1 MQLITS
7 LIVILWMAELG
18 LVDYFVMGEA
28 VGIVATLFVAFYF
41 SRKQMQKLSIDIET
55 KVLSDLDEKMHSL
68 TQMAVE
74 RPQLIRIV
82 SNVESDLT
90 EEIAFTYHLLHTFV
104 HTYHMYQRKVVSDN
118 EWTGWLRMMR
128 SCFEQGKVRE
138 YWEGGLELEKWFDPA
153 FEDFINN
160 EVVRKTSPKQKI

>member
-1 MQLITS
+1 MVEVGI
-7 LIVILWMAELG
+7 AE
-18 LVDYFVMGEA
+18 YFGIGEA
-28 VGIVATLFVAFYF
+28 LGIIGTMFIVLYF
-41 SRKQMQKLSIDIET
+41 SRKQMQSLSVDIET

-74 RPQLIRIV
+74 KPELIRIV

-90 EEIAFTYHLLHTFV
+90 EEVAFTYHLLHTFA

-128 SCFEQGKVRE
+128 SCFEQGKIRE
-138 YWEGGLELEKWFDPA
+138 YWESDLELEKWFDPA
-153 FEDFINN
+153 FEQFINKELIPTIKKN
-160 EVVRKTSPKQKI
+160 KRA